1 MFGVWHAGHAWRSGG
16 QLPRVTFAI
25 RRRPAKR
32 AITNDEEIIK
42 AIE

>member
-1 MFGVWHAGHAWRSGG
+1 
-16 QLPRVTFAI
+16 VTFAI